1 VACGRNKDME
11 MKFKPTVNQ
20 LCTIADMTVAHMTPE
35 FTANRLGVSSE
46 KFREWR
52 EQLLAASLAD
62 NPSIAARP
70 VPVERPGSWK

>member
-1 VACGRNKDME
+1 

-35 FTANRLGVSSE
+35 FIA
-46 KFREWR
+46 WR

-62 NPSIAARP
+62 NAIVTARP
-70 VPVERPGSWK
+70 APVE